1 MQHCGVLRR
10 SPIGVDRHL
19 GRPHLRRHGQG
30 RLDLLELYPLLPGV
44 TGRAPS
50 FRPRSR
56 PGSADHTLA
65 LPQQLWGQVQSD
77 IMQVRNLS
85 NPPPRCSPA
94 MRVPSSPACN
104 RPRPMRTRRS
114 DGLASRSPG
123 EGGRAACSSKQLA
136 IQSSGQIGLAIED
149 RERAERR
156 PTAFRD
162 DVVMAATT
170 CICYGPHAPA
180 LVEGA
185 DCDVA
190 VAQRLQCH
198 GAEEGG
204 FARAGRPEDQRM
216 ADVTDVQVHSERR
229 GAGGGGIKERRRR
242 LRVERAGVLLAA
254 CSNARQRQH
263 VGEIGGMDQWPAHIR
278 YRMAR

>member
-85 NPPPRCSPA
+85 NPASLLSGNAGSILTRLQSASAYANQAVRWIGLPLTRRRRAGGLQLETAGDPVLRP
-94 MRVPSSPACN
+94 N
-104 RPRPMRTRRS
+104 RPRYR
-114 DGLASRSPG
+114 
-123 EGGRAACSSKQLA
+123 
-136 IQSSGQIGLAIED
+136 
-149 RERAERR
+149 
-156 PTAFRD
+156 
-162 DVVMAATT
+162 
-170 CICYGPHAPA
+170 GP
-180 LVEGA
+180 
-185 DCDVA
+185 
-190 VAQRLQCH
+190 
-198 GAEEGG
+198 
-204 FARAGRPEDQRM
+204 RAGRTQAHCLP
-216 ADVTDVQVHSERR
+216 RR
-229 GAGGGGIKERRRR
+229 CRNGGHHMHLLRPTCSGPCRRRR
-242 LRVERAGVLLAA
+242 L
-254 CSNARQRQH
+254 
-263 VGEIGGMDQWPAHIR
+263 
-278 YRMAR
+278 